1 MNEPP
6 DTVVRFVEPPVRL
19 ALPPVWMVRSFKLIF
34 EENDPPVTFDRP
46 VTFPPVRVVVPFV
59 VRELRLP
66 PARFNIEDEMVE
78 PVTDPPVI
86 FTVPFWSSSSFN
98 VALLMNVPPVTVM
111 AFAEPPV
118 RLTDPFP
125 TVRFPSVILDSKVPP
140 VIFDRPLTLPPVR
153 EVVPFEMRL
162 FKVPPVRFKIAEE
175 VVVSVT
181 APPMILA
188 VPFCT
193 SS

>member
-1 MNEPP
+1 
-6 DTVVRFVEPPVRL
+6 
-19 ALPPVWMVRSFKLIF
+19 MVKLFKLTF
-34 EENDPPVTFDRP
+34 EVNDPPLTFDRP

-59 VRELRLP
+59 VRVLRLP
-66 PARFNIEDEMVE
+66 PVRFNIEDEMVE

-125 TVRFPSVILDSKVPP
+125 TVRFPSVILDSNDPP
-140 VIFDRPLTLPPVR
+140 VIFDKPLTLPPVR
-153 EVVPFEMRL
+153 EVVPFEMSVV
-162 FKVPPVRFKIAEE
+162 KVPPVRFKVAEE

-181 APPMILA
+181 APPMIFA